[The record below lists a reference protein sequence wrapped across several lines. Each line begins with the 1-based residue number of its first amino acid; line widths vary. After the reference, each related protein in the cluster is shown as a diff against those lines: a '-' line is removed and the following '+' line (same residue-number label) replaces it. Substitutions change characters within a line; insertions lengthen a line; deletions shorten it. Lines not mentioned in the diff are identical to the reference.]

1 MNVGETWEDAYASVV
16 EQLRTQQ
23 DPSLLR
29 DKVKQV
35 VVEMIGSGNANRNR
49 PASLTDSLFNTT
61 AESID
66 QYKEIRIAV
75 LEVFHALH
83 MLNLNGDYLNFSGF
97 LSFHEANVL
106 TQSLL
111 SLKRKGIVA
120 YGVHDC
126 IIAKQTAV
134 HEAIYTY
141 RNVIEEYVLKHQK
154 LNNLPTLRTSVACIY
169 SCLSVCVLFSFLCI

>member
-1 MNVGETWEDAYASVV
+1 MGHTWEDAYASVV
-16 EQLRTQQ
+16 EQLQTQQ

-49 PASLTDSLFNTT
+49 PASSTDSLFNTT
-61 AESID
+61 AASID
-66 QYKEIRIAV
+66 QYNEIRIAV
-75 LEVFHALH
+75 LEVFPALH
-83 MLNLNGDYLNFSGF
+83 MLNGEYLNFSGF

-106 TQSLL
+106 TQTLL
-111 SLKRKGIVA
+111 SLKCKGIAA

-126 IIAKQTAV
+126 VIAKQSV
-134 HEAIYTY
+134 MHEVIDTY

-154 LNNLPTLRTSVACIY
+154 LNNLSTLRTSVALGVEQLNGIKKKY
-169 SCLSVCVLFSFLCI
+169 AGRYY

>member
-49 PASLTDSLFNTT
+49 PASLTDSLFNKT

-75 LEVFHALH
+75 LEVFPALH
-83 MLNLNGDYLNFSGF
+83 MLNGDYLNFSGF

-134 HEAIYTY
+134 HETIDTY

-154 LNNLPTLRTSVACIY
+154 LNNLPTLRTSVALGVEQLNGIKKKY
-169 SCLSVCVLFSFLCI
+169 AGSYY